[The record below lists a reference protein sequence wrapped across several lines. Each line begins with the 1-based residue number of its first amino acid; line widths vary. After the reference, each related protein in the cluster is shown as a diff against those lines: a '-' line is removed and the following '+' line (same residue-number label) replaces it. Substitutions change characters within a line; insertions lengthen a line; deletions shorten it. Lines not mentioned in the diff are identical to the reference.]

1 MLSGTKHCKT
11 ETENL
16 VTHLLELL
24 SWSRRKSLPHDAGD
38 DDKGLRACQ
47 EKLENNALTLL
58 AKAKEPEK
66 GREGTVWS
74 FSCCYPVL
82 LEEDVASALPCLPY
96 SMCIFWLYPGRLP
109 LLSKCCMKR
118 RKTWSCLFP

>member
-1 MLSGTKHCKT
+1 MLSDTKHSKT

-16 VTHLLELL
+16 VTHLL

-38 DDKGLRACQ
+38 DDKSLRACQ
-47 EKLENNALTLL
+47 EKVENNALTRL

-66 GREGTVWS
+66 GREGSVWS

-82 LEEDVASALPCLPY
+82 LEENVASLLCPACPTLCVYSGLTLAGCL
-96 SMCIFWLYPGRLP
+96 S
-109 LLSKCCMKR
+109 
-118 RKTWSCLFP
+118 

>member
-1 MLSGTKHCKT
+1 M
-11 ETENL
+11 
-16 VTHLLELL
+16 THLL
-24 SWSRRKSLPHDAGD
+24 SWSRRKSLPHAGD

-47 EKLENNALTLL
+47 EKVQNNALTLL

-82 LEEDVASALPCLPY
+82 LEEDVASLAFPY
-96 SMCIFWLYPGRLP
+96 SVCIFWLHPGSLP
-109 LLSKCCMKR
+109 LLSRC
-118 RKTWSCLFP
+118 